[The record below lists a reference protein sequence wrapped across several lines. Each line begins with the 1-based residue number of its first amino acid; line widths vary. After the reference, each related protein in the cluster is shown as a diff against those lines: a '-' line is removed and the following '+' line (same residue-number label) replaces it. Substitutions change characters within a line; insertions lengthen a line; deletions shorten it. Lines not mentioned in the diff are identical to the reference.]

1 MTTTF
6 RVCLLVMLLALAPR
20 QALAAP
26 DAPLGWD
33 LDARPLIS
41 VQEPGDVDD
50 LIRTIAHTGELA
62 QALATFAAD
71 NKVTS
76 AAMLRFSL
84 GSETTSTWFLYR
96 TQDKAMVAQL
106 PLSGGRWNYGYY
118 AEVPPHEYDKV
129 FKLLRDYRQ
138 GEPTPL
144 TRNQTHWPH
153 GYSGVGHVYD
163 KGGTRVYLIPASDI
177 QPVDNPGV
185 ISDLLCDTLLSGMH
199 CRSGPR
205 TKDGQ
210 MIKTLQALFRTSVNR
225 PSIYNLL
232 CQANNIFQACGRP
245 ESK

>member
-1 MTTTF
+1 MRMTICA
-6 RVCLLVMLLALAPR
+6 VLLASMFAMTPR
-20 QALAAP
+20 TVRAADNP
-26 DAPLGWD
+26 PLGWD

-41 VQEPGDVDD
+41 VQEPGDVDN
-50 LIRTIAHTGELA
+50 LIRTVAHTGELA

-76 AAMLRFSL
+76 AAMLRFPL
-84 GSETTSTWFLYR
+84 GSETTWFLYR
-96 TQDKAMVAQL
+96 TQDKAMVAQIHL
-106 PLSGGRWNYGYY
+106 RGGRWGYGYY

-163 KGGTRVYLIPASDI
+163 KDATRVYLIPASDI

-205 TKDGQ
+205 TKEGQ
-210 MIKTLQALFRTSVNR
+210 MLKNLQALLRTSVNR
-225 PSIYNLL
+225 YSTYDLL
-232 CQANNIFQACGRP
+232 CQANNVFQACGGSNP
-245 ESK
+245 Q

>member
-1 MTTTF
+1 MRMTI
-6 RVCLLVMLLALAPR
+6 CALLLASMCALAPR
-20 QALAAP
+20 TVRAADDP
-26 DAPLGWD
+26 PLGWD

-41 VQEPGDVDD
+41 VQEPSDVED

-76 AAMLRFSL
+76 TAMLRFPY
-84 GSETTSTWFLYR
+84 GGETTWFLYR
-96 TQDKAMVAQL
+96 TQDRAMVAQIHL
-106 PLSGGRWNYGYY
+106 RGGRWNYGYY

-144 TRNQTHWPH
+144 TRNQKHWPH

-163 KGGTRVYLIPASDI
+163 MGATRVYLIPASDI
-177 QPVDNPGV
+177 WPVDNPGI

-205 TKDGQ
+205 TKEGQ
-210 MIKTLQALFRTSVNR
+210 MMKTLQALFRTSVKR
-225 PSIYNLL
+225 SSINDLL
-232 CQANNIFQACGRP
+232 CQANNLFQACAKP
-245 ESK
+245 AP